1 MCKKK
6 HLSSCL
12 FKTPFLKSPV
22 SFDWSGLTGLNKPHP
37 LHFSINHGCHGGG
50 DCTAETSPC
59 HKIHDS
65 LLVDTFKIFI
75 KHLELLY
82 IKDKNMKI
90 SLYLIFDLQ
99 QTLTNHFRYFFR
111 SGCTILSFNRSFIVS
126 CFYIS
131 TFTFTLAST
140 HYKHKLIFKE
150 KKKQASNM
158 ASSNSG
164 YFPSAENGCS
174 IFPLFSP
181 ALTISNYTA
190 LWWISDTNQALLM
203 HSHGYDYNLI

>member
-12 FKTPFLKSPV
+12 FKTPFLKGPV
-22 SFDWSGLTGLNKPHP
+22 SFDWSGLTGLNKPRP
-37 LHFSINHGCHGGG
+37 LHFSINHGRHGGG

-90 SLYLIFDLQ
+90 SLYLIFDL
-99 QTLTNHFRYFFR
+99 
-111 SGCTILSFNRSFIVS
+111 
-126 CFYIS
+126 
-131 TFTFTLAST
+131 
-140 HYKHKLIFKE
+140 
-150 KKKQASNM
+150 
-158 ASSNSG
+158 
-164 YFPSAENGCS
+164 
-174 IFPLFSP
+174 
-181 ALTISNYTA
+181 
-190 LWWISDTNQALLM
+190 
-203 HSHGYDYNLI
+203 